1 MEHKDYLE
9 EKRRLDMSLKEVEIA
24 LRNASHGA
32 GALNSSLETLKKK
45 RTTDNSQAFV
55 EMMVSSMLSERAEL
69 RIKNLNQAKLK
80 PYFCRV
86 DFTEKAGVKESYYI
100 GKTALLRDEDQNLII
115 MDWRAPAA
123 NLYYDARIGEAKY
136 KSPAGEVE
144 GTLTLKRQIIVED
157 GDIREIRDID
167 VTASDDFL
175 QASLG
180 ANSEGRLKEIVAT
193 IQGEQ
198 NEVIRA
204 EMWKPLIVQGAAGS
218 GKTTIALHRMAWLIY
233 NNEKTMKPSNF
244 MILAPNKF
252 FLDYISEVLPELGV
266 DQTVQTT
273 YREFALKILGKLKV
287 AEQGDRLRQL
297 ADGDIDMAAWNRN
310 ARISGIK
317 GGLAFKGIL
326 DKYFEKI
333 ENEILPMKDL
343 KIGKNIVCS
352 RNEAANIMNV
362 IYGKL
367 PIEKRMKE
375 SKKHFQSKGAN
386 LTARLKRSAELLTN
400 EKITKL
406 RDANMDELERQK
418 LAMKIYANRD
428 SIFGQIESSWKEAMT
443 EYTSW
448 NKHKTPILLYKD
460 LFQDENQFIEFAREE
475 IENGTISETDCRELY
490 CETRDVLDTGKV
502 EFEDLAPLLYI
513 LHRLTGFEGKTE
525 VKHVV
530 VDEAQDFN
538 LLQLYTLKAAIKD
551 SSFTILGDLAQ
562 GLHSYRSIKG
572 WQELNREVFDSKADT
587 LELLRCY
594 RNTIEIM
601 EAAIEYHEPGD
612 DSVGKPEAVLRHG
625 EPIYRK
631 NVQASDE
638 LIDELEKLISKWKTN
653 GYNTL
658 AVITATE
665 KQAKGISLKL
675 NKRNLDT
682 KLISEKDGSFIK
694 GAVIVAA
701 NLVKGLEFDCAAVV
715 DIGFE
720 VYGDMTLAKRLRYVA
735 CTRAL
740 HELAIFKSGK
750 GDELFRGI

>member
-1 MEHKDYLE
+1 MIHKDYLE
-9 EKRRLDMSLKEVEIA
+9 EKQRLDMSLQEVERA
-24 LRNASHGA
+24 LYEATNGV
-32 GALNSSLETLKKK
+32 GTLNSTMETLKKK

-69 RIKNLNQAKLK
+69 RVKNLTKARLK

-86 DFTEKAGVKESYYI
+86 DFTEKDGHEDRYYI
-100 GKTALLRDEDQNLII
+100 GKTGLLRHEDQELII

-136 KSPAGEVE
+136 KSPVGEVE

-157 GDIREIRDID
+157 GDIEEIRDID

-297 ADGDIDMAAWNRN
+297 ANGEIDMAAWNRS

-317 GGLAFKGIL
+317 GSLAFKEIL
-326 DKYFEKI
+326 DKYFFKI
-333 ENEILPMKDL
+333 EKEILPSKDL
-343 KIGKNIVCS
+343 LIGKNIVCG
-352 RNEAANIMNV
+352 RDEAEHILNES
-362 IYGKL
+362 YGRL
-367 PIEKRMKE
+367 PLEKRIAE
-375 SKKHFQSKGAN
+375 SKKHFQSKGEQMIE
-386 LTARLKRSAELLTN
+386 RLKRSAEKLTN
-400 EKITKL
+400 EKMNKLKETKMSET
-406 RDANMDELERQK
+406 DRQSM
-418 LAMKIYANRD
+418 AVKIYENRD
-428 SIFGQIESSWKEAMT
+428 SIIKQLGLCWKENFT

-448 NKHKTPILLYKD
+448 GKGKSPLSLYME
-460 LFQDENQFIEFAREE
+460 LFQDENLFLSFAKEE
-475 IENGTISETDCRELY
+475 IEKRIVTEEDCEELFKETKGILE
-490 CETRDVLDTGKV
+490 TGKV

-538 LLQLYTLKAAIKD
+538 LLQLYTLKAAIQD

-562 GLHSYRSIKG
+562 GLHSYRSIRG
-572 WQELNREVFDSKADT
+572 WQELNKEVFGEKAET

-601 EAAIEYHEPGD
+601 EAAVEYHEPGD
-612 DSVGKPEAVLRHG
+612 DTVGRPEAVLRHG

-631 NVQASDE
+631 QIGK
-638 LIDELEKLISKWKTN
+638 IDELSNELEQLAVNWKSK
-653 GYNTL
+653 GYNSV
-658 AVITATE
+658 AFITATD
-665 KQAKGISLKL
+665 KQAKEIAGKL
-675 NKRNLDT
+675 IKKGLDVKT
-682 KLISEKDGSFIK
+682 ISEKDGSFVK
-694 GAVIVAA
+694 GVVAVAA
-701 NLVKGLEFDCAAVV
+701 NLVKGLEFDCAAVI
-715 DIGFE
+715 DAGFD
-720 VYGDMTLAKRLRYVA
+720 VYGDPVLSKRLRYVA

-740 HELAIFKSGK
+740 HELAIFKS
-750 GDELFRGI
+750 